1 MMKTGFQFI
10 IIAHVLNS
18 GYFDALSQ
26 TTEALDVQQQVQV
39 LKAYI
44 YQVFKDLKD
53 TARNIMSRIQNVA
66 KSLFDDLKNSSEFND
81 YLSSL
86 ANQTEAQLSRLKVS
100 GKVPEA
106 AGKILGH
113 RF

>member
-1 MMKTGFQFI
+1 MYGANRYLFN
-10 IIAHVLNS
+10 A
-18 GYFDALSQ
+18 DALSQ

-66 KSLFDDLKNSSEFND
+66 KSLFDDLKN
-81 YLSSL
+81 
-86 ANQTEAQLSRLKVS
+86 QTEAQLSRLKVS